1 MLLFDLMGLQIP
13 WYYFAERANGNARML
28 EVLGCNVDDQVHT
41 STKGVPPILTSI
53 YFPLSG
59 KPGAGSR
66 RELPTIEVT
75 ASVGLTNNINMFVD
89 VFGVR

>member
-59 KPGAGSR
+59 KPAAAGATYYRSHCKCG
-66 RELPTIEVT
+66 PHKQHQHVC
-75 ASVGLTNNINMFVD
+75 
-89 VFGVR
+89 

>member
-59 KPGAGSR
+59 KPAAGSY
-66 RELPTIEVT
+66 L
-75 ASVGLTNNINMFVD
+75 L
-89 VFGVR
+89 